1 MRNASEARNK
11 PPQRGRNLTA
21 RIVQSLGTAIVTGT
35 FSHGKPFPVEAKLCT
50 KYGASR
56 TALREAVKMLT
67 AKGLLGA
74 RPRQGTWVEPE
85 EKWNLFD
92 PDVMRW
98 MLERKFSYTL
108 LIEFTQMRLAVE
120 PAAAAMAAQASPE
133 TKAAIGRAL
142 NRMVAAQ
149 YGEDDPLGSDIAF
162 HSSILRGSGN
172 RFYSQLRELSETA
185 LRFSIRTTNEYKGV
199 TLASVADHKKVCD
212 AIVAGDAAGAE
223 QAMRAL
229 IEEADAF
236 IRAAQI
242 AKSKQ
247 NKRAATAARTARRY

>member
-1 MRNASEARNK
+1 
-11 PPQRGRNLTA
+11 
-21 RIVQSLGTAIVTGT
+21 
-35 FSHGKPFPVEAKLCT
+35 
-50 KYGASR
+50 
-56 TALREAVKMLT
+56 
-67 AKGLLGA
+67 
-74 RPRQGTWVEPE
+74 
-85 EKWNLFD
+85 
-92 PDVMRW
+92 
-98 MLERKFSYTL
+98 
-108 LIEFTQMRLAVE
+108 
-120 PAAAAMAAQASPE
+120 
-133 TKAAIGRAL
+133 
-142 NRMVAAQ
+142 MVAAQ

-199 TLASVADHKKVCD
+199 TLASIADHKKVCD

-247 NKRAATAARTARRY
+247 NKRAATAARTAQRY